1 MLNHVEPHCTNIR
14 SHLVEFVRGSTGRSR
29 ESIEHHLAKCDSC
42 REWAQFIQTLD
53 QSFPTYQA
61 GARLGFEK
69 KLERIA
75 LEAER
80 QSDIK
85 PRQRRFLVSVIG
97 CAIAVV
103 GILGGVFHPTGDIIA
118 QAFQSGR
125 ILLPYITLGTAII
138 LLLASPLLFKSYHN
152 RMEES

>member
-1 MLNHVEPHCTNIR
+1 MLNQVQPQCTNIR
-14 SHLVEFVRGSTGRSR
+14 SHLVEFVRGSSGRSQER
-29 ESIEHHLAKCDSC
+29 IEHHLAKCNSC

-61 GARLGFEK
+61 GSRLGFEK

-80 QSDIK
+80 HSDIK

-97 CAIAVV
+97 CAIAAV
-103 GILGGVFHPTGDIIA
+103 GILGGAFHPTGDFIA
-118 QAFQSGR
+118 QAFHSGR
-125 ILLPYITLGTAII
+125 ILLPYLTLGTAII
-138 LLLASPLLFKSYHN
+138 LLLASPLLFRNYRN

>member
-1 MLNHVEPHCTNIR
+1 MLNQVEPHCSNIR

-29 ESIEHHLAKCDSC
+29 ERIEHHLAKCDSC

-53 QSFPTYQA
+53 QSFPTYQT

-85 PRQRRFLVSVIG
+85 PRQRMFLVLVIS
-97 CAIAVV
+97 CAIAAV
-103 GILGGVFHPTGDIIA
+103 GLFGEVFYPSSDVITQVI
-118 QAFQSGR
+118 QSGR
-125 ILLPYITLGTAII
+125 ILLPYITMGTAII
-138 LLLASPLLFKSYHN
+138 LLLASPLLFGSYRN